1 MLTDVLDIFEMLG
14 IKPGAVGITLDDLKA
29 LGMGVAGTV
38 VSTAVNIGQQVQ
50 NNAIAAT
57 QQMMA

>member
-38 VSTAVNIGQQVQ
+38 VDTAVNIGQQVQ
-50 NNAIAAT
+50 DNATAAT

>member
-1 MLTDVLDIFEMLG
+1 MLTDVLGIFEILG

-38 VSTAVNIGQQVQ
+38 VDTAVNIGQQVQ
-50 NNAIAAT
+50 DNATAAT